1 MLCDLPLIMA
11 VYVCAEGLRRRR
23 LSPSMGS
30 GGMKKGR
37 HKACPNQSTY
47 APRVPDKLGRPPLI
61 SSCTPPAWPAPLG
74 AFPGRQTIF
83 FLFFAG
89 AFGNTPR
96 LKAGEGVSSEKF
108 LQPNAFERIS
118 SEKFLQPNAF
128 ERISSEKF
136 LQLNA
141 FERISSEKFL
151 QKRVVGENSSRK
163 FLQKKAVG
171 ENYSRKF
178 LQKRAVG
185 ENYSRKRLQKKAVG
199 ENYSR
204 KRLQKKAVG
213 ENYSRKCLQL
223 MLVRRVVY
231 YITGLH
237 SKFHRNDTLLQS
249 HQAPPDE
256 LLSGDDECQNPV
268 TTTYTSRRTKVL
280 LLPIV
285 SLYGRPR
292 GCLFFI
298 SQSVCDTSLRI
309 VPPAN
314 FHAPGWGLAGTPSI
328 PSCTPPAW
336 PAPLGAFPALGWGL
350 DP

>member
-1 MLCDLPLIMA
+1 MLCDLPLIMV

-37 HKACPNQSTY
+37 HKACLNQSTY
-47 APRVPDKLGRPPLI
+47 APRVLGKLGRRPFNPIVYPASLAGAPSI
-61 SSCTPPAWPAPLG
+61 PSCTPPAWPAPLG
-74 AFPGRQTIF
+74 AFPDRQTIF
-83 FLFFAG
+83 FLFFTG

-96 LKAGEGVSSEKF
+96 LKAGEGVSSENF
-108 LQPNAFERIS
+108 LQLNAFERIS

-141 FERISSEKFL
+141 FERIYSEKFL
-151 QKRVVGENSSRK
+151 QKRVVGENYSRK

-171 ENYSRKF
+171 ENYSRK
-178 LQKRAVG
+178 
-185 ENYSRKRLQKKAVG
+185 YLQKKAVG

-204 KRLQKKAVG
+204 KRLQKKAAG

-223 MLVRRVVY
+223 MLVGRVVY
-231 YITGLH
+231 NITGLH

-268 TTTYTSRRTKVL
+268 TTTAMTYISRRTKVL

-285 SLYGRPR
+285 LLYGHPLWGAFFYSIGRMRLRPNETILTHTPR
-292 GCLFFI
+292 
-298 SQSVCDTSLRI
+298 VY
-309 VPPAN
+309 PAN
-314 FHAPGWGLAGTPSI
+314 LSGTPSI
-328 PSCTPPAW
+328 PSCTRPAW
-336 PAPLGAFPALGWGL
+336 PAPLGAFPALG
-350 DP
+350 

>member
-1 MLCDLPLIMA
+1 MGFAC
-11 VYVCAEGLRRRR
+11 VC
-23 LSPSMGS
+23 
-30 GGMKKGR
+30 
-37 HKACPNQSTY
+37 
-47 APRVPDKLGRPPLI
+47 
-61 SSCTPPAWPAPLG
+61 PAFRFSFTV
-74 AFPGRQTIF
+74 FPGRQTIF
-83 FLFFAG
+83 FHFFAG

-136 LQLNA
+136 LQKRVIGEN
-141 FERISSEKFL
+141 SSRKFL

-178 LQKRAVG
+178 LQKRVVG
-185 ENYSRKRLQKKAVG
+185 ENS
-199 ENYSR
+199 
-204 KRLQKKAVG
+204 
-213 ENYSRKCLQL
+213 SRKCLQL
-223 MLVRRVVY
+223 MLVGRVVY

-268 TTTYTSRRTKVL
+268 TTTYISRRTKVL
-280 LLPIV
+280 LLLIV
-285 SLYGRPR
+285 LLYGRPR
-292 GCLFFI
+292 GCLFLFI
-298 SQSVCDTSLRI
+298 GRMRLRPNETI
-309 VPPAN
+309 LTHTPRVYPAN
-314 FHAPGWGLAGTPSI
+314 LAGTPSI
-328 PSCTPPAW
+328 PSCTRPAW

-350 DP
+350 YP

>member
-1 MLCDLPLIMA
+1 MW
-11 VYVCAEGLRRRR
+11 GGR
-23 LSPSMGS
+23 L
-30 GGMKKGR
+30 
-37 HKACPNQSTY
+37 
-47 APRVPDKLGRPPLI
+47 RVPGI
-61 SSCTPPAWPAPLG
+61 SFTVY
-74 AFPGRQTIF
+74 PGRQTIF

-128 ERISSEKF
+128 ERIYSEKF
-136 LQLNA
+136 LQPNA

-163 FLQKKAVG
+163 RLQKKAVG
-171 ENYSRKF
+171 ENS
-178 LQKRAVG
+178 
-185 ENYSRKRLQKKAVG
+185 SRKRLQKKAVG
-199 ENYSR
+199 ENS
-204 KRLQKKAVG
+204 
-213 ENYSRKCLQL
+213 SRKCLQL
-223 MLVRRVVY
+223 MLVGRVVY

-268 TTTYTSRRTKVL
+268 TTTYISRRTKIL

-285 SLYGRPR
+285 LLYGHPLWGAFFYSIGRMRLRPNE
-292 GCLFFI
+292 
-298 SQSVCDTSLRI
+298 DH
-309 VPPAN
+309 PHA
-314 FHAPGWGLAGTPSI
+314 HAPRVPGKLPC
-328 PSCTPPAW
+328 PR
-336 PAPLGAFPALGWGL
+336 LGAFLPLMEEKEAKEDQGAKGRQPNLSGTPNDRFGIISN
-350 DP
+350 

>member
-1 MLCDLPLIMA
+1 M
-11 VYVCAEGLRRRR
+11 
-23 LSPSMGS
+23 
-30 GGMKKGR
+30 
-37 HKACPNQSTY
+37 
-47 APRVPDKLGRPPLI
+47 RPPPNYGCLCVCGGAA
-61 SSCTPPAWPAPLG
+61 SPPSLPINGEWGNEKGQTQGLPQPIHIRPARTRQIGPAPLG

-83 FLFFAG
+83 FLFFTG

-108 LQPNAFERIS
+108 LQLNAFERIS

-151 QKRVVGENSSRK
+151 QKRVVGENYSRK
-163 FLQKKAVG
+163 YLQKKAVG

-178 LQKRAVG
+178 LQKRVVG
-185 ENYSRKRLQKKAVG
+185 ENYSRKHLQKKAV
-199 ENYSR
+199 S
-204 KRLQKKAVG
+204 

-223 MLVRRVVY
+223 MLVGRVVY

-285 SLYGRPR
+285 LLYGHPLRGAFFYSIGRMRLRPNETILTHTPR
-292 GCLFFI
+292 AY
-298 SQSVCDTSLRI
+298 
-309 VPPAN
+309 PAN
-314 FHAPGWGLAGTPSI
+314 LSGTPSI